1 MIAMNPKVLLR
12 IAAVITLL
20 LGVGHLMGRPWAP
33 ANDPFALVVV
43 GAMKSH
49 SMHVMGFDRTFMDFY
64 QGFGWML
71 GITLF
76 VQAAVLWLV
85 AGLLEGD
92 PMRAVWIAAV
102 FFLANVVQ
110 TVLAGVYLFTAP
122 LVMSA
127 LVTLC
132 LGAAVLSAR
141 SLTRARPGV

>member
-1 MIAMNPKVLLR
+1 MNPNVLLR

-20 LGVGHLMGRPWAP
+20 LGVGHMMGRPWTP
-33 ANDPFALVVV
+33 ADDPFALVVV

-76 VQAAVLWLV
+76 VQAAVLWLA
-85 AGLLEGD
+85 AGLLKTD
-92 PMRAVWIAAV
+92 RARALWIAAV
-102 FFLANVVQ
+102 FCMANVVQ

-127 LVTLC
+127 LVALC
-132 LGAAVLSAR
+132 LGLAVLGAR
-141 SLTRARPGV
+141 QAPRARQDV

>member
-1 MIAMNPKVLLR
+1 MNPKVFLR

-20 LGVGHLMGRPWAP
+20 LGLGHMMGRPWAP
-33 ANDPFALVVV
+33 ANDPFALVVA

-71 GITLF
+71 GVTLF
-76 VQAAVLWLV
+76 VQAAVLWLA
-85 AGLLEGD
+85 AGLLRSD
-92 PMRAVWIAAV
+92 PVRAFWIAVV
-102 FFLANVVQ
+102 FCLANVGQ

-122 LVMSA
+122 LLMSA

-132 LGAAVLSAR
+132 LAVAVLGMR
-141 SLTRARPGV
+141 SRAPASL